1 MAIFVPN
8 EKKIIMKGITE
19 INTCTNYCG
28 CGGCFEQI
36 QDSSFNLDKLEKNQD
51 FEYFIPV
58 TEEHHIHF
66 IFELV
71 DNEVVLISSE
81 YKGEP
86 YELTEVSLNA
96 LIKKVELNSEFEFE
110 DSNWVSDLEQFGM
123 SGTL

>member
-1 MAIFVPN
+1 
-8 EKKIIMKGITE
+8 MKGITE

-66 IFELV
+66 DFKLE
-71 DNEVVLISSE
+71 DNEVVLVKSE
-81 YKGEP
+81 YKEKP
-86 YELTEVSLNA
+86 YELTEPSLKA
-96 LIKKVELNSEFEFE
+96 LIEKIQTNSEFELE
-110 DSNWVSDLEQFGM
+110 DSHWVSDWEQFGM
-123 SGTL
+123 GGTL

>member
-1 MAIFVPN
+1 
-8 EKKIIMKGITE
+8 MKGITE

-28 CGGCFEQI
+28 CGGCFEQF

-58 TEEHHIHF
+58 TDEHHIHF
-66 IFELV
+66 DFELV

-81 YKGEP
+81 YKDEP
-86 YELTEVSLNA
+86 YELTENSLKA

-110 DSNWVSDLEQFGM
+110 DSDWISDFEQFGVG
-123 SGTL
+123 GTI